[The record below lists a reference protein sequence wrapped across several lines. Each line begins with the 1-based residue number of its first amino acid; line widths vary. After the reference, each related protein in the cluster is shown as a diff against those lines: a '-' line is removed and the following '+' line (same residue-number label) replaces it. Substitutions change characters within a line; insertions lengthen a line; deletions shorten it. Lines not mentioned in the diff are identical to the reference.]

1 MADVTVVRGLLDDN
15 DFEALKGFVVDSLR
29 HIGSYD
35 APFNRTTIH
44 NSPALIN
51 LHKQLAPFASELFQT
66 ELKPSY
72 LFVSNYFDN
81 GVCGLHYDRPQCFR
95 TIDLLV
101 HQDNPKPWPL
111 AISDAWTDDQFKEFA
126 ESIDPED
133 ADRDIEPGDL
143 QGRVVWNEALLYPND
158 AACYSGTHSWHFRP
172 VPSTGR
178 ADLVFFHFVPEDFDG
193 PLD

>member
-1 MADVTVVRGLLDDN
+1 MADVTVVRGLLSDE
-15 DFEALKGFVVDSLR
+15 DFEVLRGFVVDTLR

-35 APFNRTTIH
+35 KAFNRTTVH
-44 NSPALIN
+44 NTPALLD
-51 LHKQLAPFASELFQT
+51 LHKSLTRFASELFKVA
-66 ELKPSY
+66 LKPSY
-72 LFVSNYFDN
+72 LFVSNYLDE

-101 HQDNPKPWPL
+101 NQDSEKPWPL
-111 AISDAWTDDQFKEFA
+111 AISDAWTDEQFKQFA
-126 ESIDPED
+126 ESIDPAD
-133 ADRDIEPGDL
+133 ADRDVEPRDLGDS
-143 QGRVVWNEALLYPND
+143 VVWNEALLYPND